1 MAIRLVSRCK
11 LIIISSR
18 LELTEFNDREV
29 SEWLKV
35 HAWKN
40 GSDFIPR
47 RQKISAK
54 LKFLKND
61 DKFTTQVT
69 TN

>member
-18 LELTEFNDREV
+18 SELTEFNDREV

-35 HAWKN
+35 HAWKACLDAN
-40 GSDFIPR
+40 PTGVRIPLSL
-47 RQKISAK
+47 QMVEPSQNWH
-54 LKFLKND
+54 LKSH
-61 DKFTTQVT
+61 
-69 TN
+69 